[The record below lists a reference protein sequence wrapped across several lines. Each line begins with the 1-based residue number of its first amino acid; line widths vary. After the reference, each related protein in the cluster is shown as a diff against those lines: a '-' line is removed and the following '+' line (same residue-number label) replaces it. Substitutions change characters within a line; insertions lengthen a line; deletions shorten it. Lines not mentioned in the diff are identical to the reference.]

1 VALTKG
7 GLNVN
12 SDWVQFI
19 LNRFIWFIIGPVF
32 VFFALSA
39 EGFLS
44 GTNMI
49 NLLLHASVLGLM
61 VIGQAICLISG
72 NFDLSAE
79 GTVSLLAML
88 AAWMMVPEQAW
99 SGGGGWE
106 VHPLIVIPVILL
118 LGAFIGLFNGFLITQ
133 LGMNNFIVTLA
144 MQLVLRGLALMLNKG
159 NYISG
164 TPDLFNWLGEGRI
177 SQTHALIVIGVLAVV
192 GLHLYYRNSSFGQRM
207 YARGPAGIAAAYLG
221 GGIFA
226 FAAIWALLGWI
237 GDIPVQIIFTGIA
250 FVGFHYYL
258 TNSRFGRQLYA
269 VGGNKEAARASGFS
283 PKRTITTAY
292 VISGVLAAIAAWM
305 LLGRIGEAT
314 DKTGVNL
321 TLETVAASV
330 IGGVALSGGYGSV
343 LGALSGVMLLSIV
356 DNGLNLMQVNPFW
369 VNGIRGTIILAAIFV
384 EAQKFRFKPRA
395 ARSREST

>member
-1 VALTKG
+1 MALSKG
-7 GLNVN
+7 TLTIGN
-12 SDWVQFI
+12 DWIQFV

-32 VFFALSA
+32 LIFALSA

-49 NLLLHASVLGLM
+49 NILLHASVLGLM

-106 VHPLIVIPVILL
+106 VHPLIVIPLILA
-118 LGAFIGLFNGFLITQ
+118 LGGMIGLFNGFMITQ

-164 TPDLFNWLGEGRI
+164 TPELFNWLGEGRI
-177 SQTHALIVIGVLAVV
+177 AQNHALILIGALALV
-192 GLHLYYRNSSFGQRM
+192 GVHLFYRNSRFGQRV
-207 YARGPAGIAAAYLG
+207 YARGAAAIAAAYVAG
-221 GGIFA
+221 GAFA
-226 FAAIWALLGWI
+226 FAAIWALLDWV
-237 GDIPVQIIFTGIA
+237 GDIPVQIVFTGLA

-258 TNSRFGRQLYA
+258 SQSRFGRQLYA
-269 VGGNKEAARASGFS
+269 VGGNKEAAHASGFS

-330 IGGVALSGGYGSV
+330 IGGVALTGGYGSV

-356 DNGLNLMQVNPFW
+356 DNGLNLMHVNPFW
-369 VNGIRGTIILAAIFV
+369 VNGIRGTIILAAIFI
-384 EAQKFRFKPRA
+384 EAQKFRFKPRTSQTRDTA
-395 ARSREST
+395 

>member
-1 VALTKG
+1 MIKAARA
-7 GLNVN
+7 N
-12 SDWVQFI
+12 WMQYI
-19 LNRFIWFIIGPVF
+19 LDRFIWFIMVPVF
-32 VFFALSA
+32 VFFAFRA

-79 GTVSLLAML
+79 GSVSLLAML

-106 VHPLIVIPVILL
+106 LHPLIVIPLMLL
-118 LGAFIGLFNGFLITQ
+118 LGTLIGFFNGFMITQ

-164 TPDLFNWLGEGRI
+164 TPELFNWLGAGRVAP
-177 SQTHALIVIGVLAVV
+177 THAFLLLTA
-192 GLHLYYRNSSFGQRM
+192 L
-207 YARGPAGIAAAYLG
+207 
-221 GGIFA
+221 
-226 FAAIWALLGWI
+226 ALLGSFIFLRNSRLMQQFRTRGQVWAVAIYGASSVVIAFVIWLTLDWI
-237 GDIPVQIIFTGIA
+237 GSVPVQIIVTGLA
-250 FVGFHYYL
+250 FVGVNYYL
-258 TNSRFGRQLYA
+258 KHSRFGRQLYA
-269 VGGNKEAARASGFS
+269 VGGNRDAAYTSGFS
-283 PKRTITTAY
+283 PKRTITIAY
-292 VISGVLAAIAAWM
+292 MISGFLAAVAAWM

-330 IGGVALSGGYGSV
+330 IGGVALTGGHGSV

-369 VNGIRGTIILAAIFV
+369 VNGIRGAIILAAIFV
-384 EAQKFRFKPRA
+384 EAQKFRLKPRVTQTTDP
-395 ARSREST
+395 SH